1 MITDGDTVETPQN
14 FPKGRKRR
22 KTNKIKIPV
31 QVNGKM
37 RAIIEVETNLSKVDL
52 EKIALNEKN
61 VLKFLNGTPKKV
73 IVVPNRIVNFV
84 I

>member
-1 MITDGDTVETPQN
+1 
-14 FPKGRKRR
+14 
-22 KTNKIKIPV
+22 
-31 QVNGKM
+31 M
-37 RAIIEVETNLSKVDL
+37 RAIIEVHSNLSKDDL

-73 IVVPNRIVNFV
+73 IVVPNRVVNFV